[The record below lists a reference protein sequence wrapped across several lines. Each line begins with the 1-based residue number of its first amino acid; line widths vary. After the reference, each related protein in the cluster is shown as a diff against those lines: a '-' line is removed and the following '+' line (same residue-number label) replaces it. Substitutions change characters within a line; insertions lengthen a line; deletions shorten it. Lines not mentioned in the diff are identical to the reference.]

1 MTIKP
6 ETAYTKTV
14 KRRLVA
20 QGAFVIKIDERYRS
34 GFPDLIVV
42 QDGVVKFVEIKMG
55 DNSPTELQKL
65 TLYLIAARGGNAYV
79 LRKQKLAEELFQ
91 VRRDVPD
98 FAVSII
104 PLYQLFDTGGEKD
117 VTQGQ

>member
-6 ETAYTKTV
+6 ETAYTKIV
-14 KRRLVA
+14 KRRLAA

-55 DNSPTELQKL
+55 DNQPTELQKL

-79 LRKQKLAEELFQ
+79 LRKQSLTEELFQ
-91 VRRDVPD
+91 VQGGVSD
-98 FAVSII
+98 FAVRIV
-104 PLYQLFDTGGEKD
+104 PLSQLLDTGGKRD
-117 VTQGQ
+117 AAQGQ